1 MNIAFKY
8 RQTVVQVRANA
19 AHQHMVAVEHQ
30 MLRGDGSSQ
39 QFVTVTHAPGGVFGG
54 DMFKNHFQAGQALG
68 ARGSITVS
76 MSVILRSKISVSA

>member
-8 RQTVVQVRANA
+8 RQTVQVRANA

-39 QFVTVTHAPGGVFGG
+39 QFITVTHVLGGVFGG
-54 DMFKNHFQAGQALG
+54 DMFKNHFQAGPG
-68 ARGSITVS
+68 AGAGAPSPS
-76 MSVILRSKISVSA
+76 Q